1 MLLRKINAVIS
12 LLITIFL
19 LVHAILIS
27 IWALSRGSVPEPSG
41 FMPWV
46 LTGLVVIH
54 AFISIDIAISGL
66 MNGEGRKC
74 KKYHKLNASTV
85 FQRVS
90 GFLMILFI
98 GLHIAGATGYSQPPK
113 VVHAILPVLFFTL
126 VMAHIVVST
135 SKAFITL
142 GIGNAR
148 FIKIVDVVIKVIC
161 GIVLIA
167 DVIGFYIYLV

>member
-12 LLITIFL
+12 LLIAILL
-19 LVHAILIS
+19 LVHAISIS
-27 IWALSRGSVPEPSG
+27 VWALSKGSVPEPSG

-66 MNGEGRKC
+66 MSGEGRKC

-90 GFLMILFI
+90 GVLMILFI
-98 GLHIAGATGYSQPPK
+98 GLQK
-113 VVHAILPVLFFTL
+113 QVCL
-126 VMAHIVVST
+126 
-135 SKAFITL
+135 
-142 GIGNAR
+142 
-148 FIKIVDVVIKVIC
+148 
-161 GIVLIA
+161 
-167 DVIGFYIYLV
+167 